1 MLEFQRFRIRIII
14 HIFVQISLEK
24 DYLNLITEIYCIG
37 KLLK

>member
-24 DYLNLITEIYCIG
+24 DYLNLSQ
-37 KLLK
+37 L